1 MHDTLLPDRVYV
13 TVDILILT
21 VREGRLG
28 LLLGR
33 REKPPYPD
41 RWALPGRFVEL
52 GESSGAAAR
61 RLLDEML
68 PAQEVYLEQLYTFT
82 AVDRDP
88 RGRVISTAYLAI
100 EPWRQLEPMLGQ
112 AGMRLRCFDVRM
124 DERELTLSDGEGV
137 QLAGGDLAFDHGR
150 IVRTGIQRLRGK
162 IDYTDIGFRFLDDD
176 QAFPLSAL
184 TAIHEAVLDKDIDDS
199 NFRRSLRS
207 RYEETG
213 RLVQTS
219 MAERRRRG
227 RPAALYR
234 LRDYDEG
241 GYEDD

>member
-1 MHDTLLPDRVYV
+1 MHGTLQQDRMYV
-13 TVDILILT
+13 TVDIQILT

-33 REKPPYPD
+33 REYPPYPN

-52 GESSGAAAR
+52 DESAEAATR

-68 PAQEVYLEQLYTFT
+68 PTQGAYLEQLYTFT

-88 RGRVISTAYLAI
+88 RGRVLSTAYLAI
-100 EPWRQLEPMLGQ
+100 VPWRRLEPVLGQ
-112 AGMRLRCFDVRM
+112 EGMRLSCFDVRM
-124 DERELTLSDGEGV
+124 DERQLILSGVDGTE
-137 QLAGGDLAFDHGR
+137 LAGEELAFDHGR

-184 TAIHEAVLDKDIDDS
+184 TAIYEAVLDKDIDDS

-219 MAERRRRG
+219 MADRRRRG

-234 LRDYDEG
+234 LVEYDG
-241 GYEDD
+241 GGIEND